1 MTVAPFIAFWTL
13 AYLSLSVSYWLTL
26 AFCVL
31 AAAFLVRLFMIQHD
45 CGHGSF
51 FASQKENDWV
61 GRIIGVLTMT
71 PYQVWRHSHAKH
83 HATSGD
89 LDRRGWGD
97 IDTLTVREFRA
108 MGRWERIGYRIYR
121 FPPVMLGIGPIF
133 IFMLKQRLPFGFMR
147 AGRMFWLSAMGTNLG
162 ILAVWGVMMWLVGWK
177 EFLMVHLPVCVITG
191 AIGVWLFYVQ
201 HQFEESYWEH
211 HENWTAEEAALYG
224 SSHYDLPAPF
234 RWLTANIGIHH
245 VHHLYS
251 RIPYYR
257 LPQVLRDFP
266 ELANIRRFG
275 FIESLACLK
284 LRFWDE
290 DKRKMVGLKEA
301 LA

>member
-1 MTVAPFIAFWTL
+1 MAG
-13 AYLSLSVSYWLTL
+13 
-26 AFCVL
+26 
-31 AAAFLVRLFMIQHD
+31 RLEGVPDGPPAGLRH
-45 CGHGSF
+45 HG
-51 FASQKENDWV
+51 
-61 GRIIGVLTMT
+61 R
-71 PYQVWRHSHAKH
+71 
-83 HATSGD
+83 
-89 LDRRGWGD
+89 DRR
-97 IDTLTVREFRA
+97 
-108 MGRWERIGYRIYR
+108 
-121 FPPVMLGIGPIF
+121 
-133 IFMLKQRLPFGFMR
+133 
-147 AGRMFWLSAMGTNLG
+147 
-162 ILAVWGVMMWLVGWK
+162 LAVLRAA
-177 EFLMVHLPVCVITG
+177 P
-191 AIGVWLFYVQ
+191 
-201 HQFEESYWEH
+201 FEESYWEH